1 MNKKSKFQF
10 WIYYIFFF
18 HKIWYYIVATIYIL
32 FLFCPSIFTGI
43 ILLWQVREDIQLS
56 FSRRLW
62 FLKGKTWQQDHSY
75 IQRLSSERRSQPYKS
90 QNFYK
95 HGLKNHKCFRY
106 DLMLWPNVKGDHNKM
121 LEPEWDN
128 EHWLNWTI
136 P

>member
-1 MNKKSKFQF
+1 MILYCSDNLYSISILPINFYWNKFALTSS
-10 WIYYIFFF
+10 WRYS
-18 HKIWYYIVATIYIL
+18 V
-32 FLFCPSIFTGI
+32 
-43 ILLWQVREDIQLS
+43 S

-95 HGLKNHKCFRY
+95 HGLKNHRCFRY

-136 P
+136 MQLNLVSRKYN